1 MNIKLVLKGI
11 LLWFTAIVT
20 VFWLL
25 SISNMIETNRF
36 EWIIISTTSMIIINY
51 IFYHTI
57 SYREL
62 LTLSLYKYMTTYLNI
77 KQFISLLT

>member
-25 SISNMIETNRF
+25 SIANMIETNKF
-36 EWIIISTTSMIIINY
+36 DWIIISTTSVIIINY
-51 IFYHTI
+51 ICYHTI

-77 KQFISLLT
+77 K

>member
-25 SISNMIETNRF
+25 SIANMIETNSVD
-36 EWIIISTTSMIIINY
+36 WIIISTTSVIIINY
-51 IFYHTI
+51 ICYHTI

-77 KQFISLLT
+77 NS

>member
-11 LLWFTAIVT
+11 LLWFTALVTIV
-20 VFWLL
+20 WLL
-25 SISNMIETNRF
+25 SIANMIETNSF
-36 EWIIISTTSMIIINY
+36 NWIIISTTSVIIINY
-51 IFYHTI
+51 ICYHTI

-77 KQFISLLT
+77 KQLISLLT

>member
-1 MNIKLVLKGI
+1 MNIKLILKGI

-25 SISNMIETNRF
+25 SIANMIETNSF
-36 EWIIISTTSMIIINY
+36 DWIIISTTSVIIINY
-51 IFYHTI
+51 ICYHTI

-62 LTLSLYKYMTTYLNI
+62 LTLSLYKYITAYLNI
-77 KQFISLLT
+77 K

>member
-25 SISNMIETNRF
+25 SIANMIESNSF
-36 EWIIISTTSMIIINY
+36 YWIIISTTSVIIINY
-51 IFYHTI
+51 ICYHTI

-77 KQFISLLT
+77 K

>member
-25 SISNMIETNRF
+25 SIANMIEANSVD
-36 EWIIISTTSMIIINY
+36 WIIISTTSVIIINY
-51 IFYHTI
+51 ICYHTI

-62 LTLSLYKYMTTYLNI
+62 LTLSLYKYMTTYLNN
-77 KQFISLLT
+77 K

>member
-25 SISNMIETNRF
+25 SIANMIENNSF
-36 EWIIISTTSMIIINY
+36 DWIIISTTSVIIINY
-51 IFYHTI
+51 ICYHTI

-77 KQFISLLT
+77 K

>member
-1 MNIKLVLKGI
+1 MNTKLVLKGI
-11 LLWFTAIVT
+11 LLWFTAIIT

-25 SISNMIETNRF
+25 SIANMIETNSF
-36 EWIIISTTSMIIINY
+36 DWIIISTTSVIIINY
-51 IFYHTI
+51 ICYHTI

-77 KQFISLLT
+77 KQLISLLT

>member
-11 LLWFTAIVT
+11 LLWFTAIIT
-20 VFWLL
+20 VFWLF
-25 SISNMIETNRF
+25 SIANMIETNSVD
-36 EWIIISTTSMIIINY
+36 WIIISTTSVIIINY
-51 IFYHTI
+51 ICYHTI

-77 KQFISLLT
+77 K

>member
-1 MNIKLVLKGI
+1 MNTKLVLKGI
-11 LLWFTAIVT
+11 LLWFTAIIT

-25 SISNMIETNRF
+25 SIANMIETNSF
-36 EWIIISTTSMIIINY
+36 DWIIISTTSVIIINY
-51 IFYHTI
+51 ICYHTI

-77 KQFISLLT
+77 NS

>member
-11 LLWFTAIVT
+11 LLWSTAIVT

-36 EWIIISTTSMIIINY
+36 EWIIISTTSVIIINY
-51 IFYHTI
+51 ICYHTI

-62 LTLSLYKYMTTYLNI
+62 LTLSLYKYITTYLNI
-77 KQFISLLT
+77 K

>member
-1 MNIKLVLKGI
+1 MNIKFILKGI

-25 SISNMIETNRF
+25 SIANMIETNSF
-36 EWIIISTTSMIIINY
+36 DWIIISTTSVIIINY
-51 IFYHTI
+51 ICYHTI

-62 LTLSLYKYMTTYLNI
+62 LTLSLYKYITAYLNI
-77 KQFISLLT
+77 NS

>member
-25 SISNMIETNRF
+25 SIANMIETNSVD
-36 EWIIISTTSMIIINY
+36 WIIISTTSVIIINY
-51 IFYHTI
+51 ICYHTI

-77 KQFISLLT
+77 K

>member
-11 LLWFTAIVT
+11 LLWLTAIVT

-25 SISNMIETNRF
+25 SISNMIESNRID
-36 EWIIISTTSMIIINY
+36 WIIISTTSMIIVNY
-51 IFYHTI
+51 ICYHTI

-62 LTLSLYKYMTTYLNI
+62 LTLSLYKYMTTYLNN
-77 KQFISLLT
+77 K

>member
-1 MNIKLVLKGI
+1 MNIKLILKGI

-25 SISNMIETNRF
+25 SIANMIESNSVD
-36 EWIIISTTSMIIINY
+36 WIIISTTSVIIINY
-51 IFYHTI
+51 ICYHTI

-77 KQFISLLT
+77 K

>member
-20 VFWLL
+20 IFWLL
-25 SISNMIETNRF
+25 SISNMIEINRF
-36 EWIIISTTSMIIINY
+36 DWIIISTTSVIIINY
-51 IFYHTI
+51 ICYHTI
-57 SYREL
+57 SYKEL

>member
-1 MNIKLVLKGI
+1 MNTKFVLKGI
-11 LLWFTAIVT
+11 VLWFTAIIT

-25 SISNMIETNRF
+25 SIANMIETNSF
-36 EWIIISTTSMIIINY
+36 DWIIISTTSVIIINY
-51 IFYHTI
+51 ICYHTI

-77 KQFISLLT
+77 K

>member
-25 SISNMIETNRF
+25 SIANMIETNSF
-36 EWIIISTTSMIIINY
+36 DWIIISTTSVIIINY
-51 IFYHTI
+51 ICYHTI

-77 KQFISLLT
+77 NSLLVC

>member
-25 SISNMIETNRF
+25 SIANMIETNSF
-36 EWIIISTTSMIIINY
+36 DWIIISTTSVIIINY
-51 IFYHTI
+51 ICYHTI
-57 SYREL
+57 SYKEL
-62 LTLSLYKYMTTYLNI
+62 LTLSLYKYMITYLNI
-77 KQFISLLT
+77 K

>member
-25 SISNMIETNRF
+25 SIANMIETNSF
-36 EWIIISTTSMIIINY
+36 DWIIISTTSVIIINY
-51 IFYHTI
+51 ICYHTI

-62 LTLSLYKYMTTYLNI
+62 LTLSLYKYITTYLNI
-77 KQFISLLT
+77 K

>member
-25 SISNMIETNRF
+25 SIANMIEANSVD
-36 EWIIISTTSMIIINY
+36 WIIISTTSVIIINY
-51 IFYHTI
+51 ICYHTI

-77 KQFISLLT
+77 K

>member
-1 MNIKLVLKGI
+1 MKLILKGI

-25 SISNMIETNRF
+25 SIANMIETNSVD
-36 EWIIISTTSMIIINY
+36 WIIISTTSVIIINY
-51 IFYHTI
+51 ICYHTI

-77 KQFISLLT
+77 K

>member
-1 MNIKLVLKGI
+1 MNTKLILKGI

-25 SISNMIETNRF
+25 SIANMIETNSVD
-36 EWIIISTTSMIIINY
+36 WIIISTTSVIIINY
-51 IFYHTI
+51 ICYHTI

-77 KQFISLLT
+77 K